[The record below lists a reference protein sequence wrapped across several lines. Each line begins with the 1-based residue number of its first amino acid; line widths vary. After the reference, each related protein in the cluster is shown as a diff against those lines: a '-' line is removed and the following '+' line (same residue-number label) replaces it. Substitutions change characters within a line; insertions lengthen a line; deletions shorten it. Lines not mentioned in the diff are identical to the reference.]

1 MTVSRLFK
9 IDRESAARYS
19 FLLSTPVILAAVL
32 INLGEFVLD
41 LPFILGILASF
52 ISGLLVIKFLMGYLK
67 NGSFKIFAVYRVILG
82 IIILAIMFIK

>member
-19 FLLSTPVILAAVL
+19 FLLSAPVILAAVVL
-32 INLGEFVLD
+32 KLGEFVID
-41 LPFILGILASF
+41 LPFIIGVLASF

-67 NGSFKIFAVYRVILG
+67 KGSFIILGLIIFAVL
-82 IIILAIMFIK
+82 IMK